1 MKGGSIL
8 DFYRGGKGGMSL
20 LTNYVCRDFFCKT
33 LLVVD
38 HRKVYQKKKVHNF
51 LINDFAVILL
61 IGIDN

>member
-1 MKGGSIL
+1 
-8 DFYRGGKGGMSL
+8 MSL

-38 HRKVYQKKKVHNF
+38 HSKVYQKKKVHNF